1 MLTLGPMEVFAV
13 KESRCA
19 AAEVRPPDLRAVHGP
34 LGLTVRRWSPELRWA
49 ELHSRALA
57 FDESFLGPE
66 GLAVFELWDEPARW
80 VARPVGDAS
89 LEDSLA
95 VRRLTGWASDRALE
109 LGRALPDR
117 APAPP
122 PVEVPRRFALGPP
135 AFRFVQDSGCDAVR
149 IHPWGRGAELLVDEL
164 REPWKGALG
173 DIVVLDADRCEA
185 RFARVP
191 DSLRP
196 SAECLLRRWA
206 TEDEW
211 ELDFRE
217 GVEPLIAPRRAY
229 PAHPGESV
237 CTGCGSRLGCGF
249 ASALLFHQQGFHRTR
264 CRICWGRRVWFDQG
278 GGAQKHDLGEG
289 DL

>member
-1 MLTLGPMEVFAV
+1 MLTLGPMEVFAL
-13 KESRCA
+13 KESQSA

-66 GLAVFELWDEPARW
+66 GLAVFELWDEAAAW
-80 VARPVGDAS
+80 VARPVGEAS

-95 VRRLTGWASDRALE
+95 VRRLTNWASDRALE
-109 LGRALPDR
+109 VGNVLPDR

-122 PVEVPRRFALGPP
+122 PLEPPHRFVSDPP
-135 AFRFVQDSGCDAVR
+135 AFRFMYVSGGSTLSV
-149 IHPWGRGAELLVDEL
+149 HPWGRGAERLVDEL
-164 REPWKGALG
+164 REPWRGALG
-173 DIVVLDADRCEA
+173 DIVALDADRCEA
-185 RFARVP
+185 RFTRVP

-196 SAECLLRRWA
+196 SAEVSLRRWA

-211 ELDFRE
+211 ELDVRE
-217 GVEPLIAPRRAY
+217 GLEPLIAPRRAY

-249 ASALLFHQQGFHRTR
+249 ATALLFHHQGFHRTR
-264 CRICWGRRVWFDQG
+264 CRICGGRRVWFDQG
-278 GGAQKHDLGEG
+278 DGAPKHDLREG